1 MIFLICCIVSCVY
14 CCKKNRD
21 LPRENRGQVW
31 SVPAEQVQVNR
42 GQVWSVP
49 EEQVQ
54 GLPPYIEAKGEAPPY
69 SMATKGNSPPQG
81 LATLEGGVPYMMTN
95 TALPYPITPATS
107 SGEARLTK
115 DGFPP
120 QPNKK

>member
-1 MIFLICCIVSCVY
+1 M
-14 CCKKNRD
+14 
-21 LPRENRGQVW
+21 
-31 SVPAEQVQVNR
+31 PAEQVQVNR

-69 SMATKGNSPPQG
+69 SMATKGNSPPYSMATKGNSPPYNMATKGNSPPQG

-95 TALPYPITPATS
+95 TAVPYPTTPATS
-107 SGEARLTK
+107 SEVRAK